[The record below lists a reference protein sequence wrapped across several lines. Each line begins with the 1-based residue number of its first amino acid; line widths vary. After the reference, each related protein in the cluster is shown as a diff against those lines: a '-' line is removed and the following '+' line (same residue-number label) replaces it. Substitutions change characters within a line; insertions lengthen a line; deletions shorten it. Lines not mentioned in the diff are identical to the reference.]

1 MPTEGTAVGKR
12 LAIGVLFA
20 LLGYVLGA
28 AGR

>member
-1 MPTEGTAVGKR
+1 MPTEGTGVGKR